1 MGELM
6 KLMGGSKE
14 NPAEL
19 LKQKL
24 CDRGF
29 DAFIYESPMDKMK
42 KQMEYANRRAIP
54 LVVIIGSD
62 ELAAGNATVKNMATG
77 EQQAVPLAELAARLQ

>member
-42 KQMEYANRRAIP
+42 KQMEYANRRAVP
-54 LVVIIGSD
+54 WVVIVGSD
-62 ELAAGNATVKNMATG
+62 ELASGRATVKNMATG
-77 EQQAVPLAELAARLQ
+77 EQQAVAFDELINRIE

>member
-42 KQMEYANRRAIP
+42 KQMEYANRRGIP
-54 LVVIIGSD
+54 DVVIVGSQ
-62 ELAAGNATVKNMATG
+62 ELEARAATVKDMRTG
-77 EQQAVPLAELAARLQ
+77 EQQQVPFDQVADFVK

>member
-1 MGELM
+1 MNLGAEEEAAVLPLLRELR
-6 KLMGGSKE
+6 GRGIA
-14 NPAEL
+14 AE
-19 LKQKL
+19 
-24 CDRGF
+24 
-29 DAFIYESPMDKMK
+29 IYPEAGKMK